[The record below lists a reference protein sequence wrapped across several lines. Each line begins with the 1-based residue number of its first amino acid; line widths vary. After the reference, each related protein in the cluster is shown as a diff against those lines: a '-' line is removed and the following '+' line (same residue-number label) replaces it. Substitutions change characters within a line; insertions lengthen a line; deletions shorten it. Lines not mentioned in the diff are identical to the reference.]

1 MGHLLECHSHSVVST
16 SFSLTHPVGKVNGPS
31 EEKNEVSREV
41 SKMAKIQLGFLI
53 CCLGV
58 PLLVACNGEEDDI
71 QTPGVAASAPCLV
84 SQNQTPP
91 PSPSPGSPS
100 LGLTLQFQRVNSSVP
115 LAFPVFLTAPPG
127 DNARIFVIEKG
138 GTVKILDRNSGA
150 LISTFINISSLVS
163 TGSEQGLLG
172 FAFDPQYATNRR
184 FYLSYTDINGNSVIA
199 RFLANP
205 VNPNV
210 ALPAADHVILT
221 VSQPFAN
228 HNGGMITFGE
238 DGFFYIGFGDG
249 GSAGDPDNRAQ
260 NLTNLLGKLLRID
273 VSQSGP
279 APLAAYTIPPSNP
292 CVGQAGVRPEI
303 WSVGLRNPWR
313 FSFDRQSGDLYIAD
327 VGQGAREEINLSPLA
342 SGRGKG
348 FNYGWDVLEG
358 TICFPPGAQCN
369 PAGLTKPVVEY
380 DHGGGACSITGG
392 YVYRGSA
399 IPGLQG
405 TYFYSDFCTSFIRS
419 FRYVNDVVTQHFDWA
434 SLTLGENVTSFGE
447 DNQGELYVMTS
458 QGGLYR
464 ISN

>member
-1 MGHLLECHSHSVVST
+1 MAIT
-16 SFSLTHPVGKVNGPS
+16 S
-31 EEKNEVSREV
+31 
-41 SKMAKIQLGFLI
+41 LGLRIAVCLFAPLI
-53 CCLGV
+53 A
-58 PLLVACNGEEDDI
+58 ACDGEEDDPS
-71 QTPGVAASAPCLV
+71 TPNVAASAPCLV

-91 PSPSPGSPS
+91 PAPSPGPPSP
-100 LGLTLQFQRVNSSVP
+100 GLSLQFQRVNPSVP

-150 LISTFINISSLVS
+150 LMSTFINISSLVS

-184 FYLSYTDINGNSVIA
+184 FYLSYTDINGSSVIA

-221 VSQPFAN
+221 ISQPFTN
-228 HNGGMITFGE
+228 HNGGMIAFGQ
-238 DGFFYIGFGDG
+238 DGFLYIGLGDG
-249 GSAGDPDNRAQ
+249 GSAGDPGHRAQ

-279 APLAAYTIPPSNP
+279 PPLAAYTVPPSNP

-303 WSVGLRNPWR
+303 WSIGLRNPWR
-313 FSFDRQSGDLYIAD
+313 YSFDRLSGDLYLAD
-327 VGQGAREEINLSPLA
+327 VGQGDREEVNLSPLT
-342 SGRGKG
+342 SGGGKG
-348 FNYGWDVLEG
+348 LNYGWSVLEG
-358 TICFPPGAQCN
+358 TICFPVGVPCN
-369 PAGLTKPVVEY
+369 AAGLVHPVVEY
-380 DHGGGACSITGG
+380 DHGSGACSITGG
-392 YVYRGSA
+392 YVYRGPA
-399 IPGLQG
+399 IPALQG

-419 FRYVNDVVTQHFDWA
+419 FRYVNGQVTQHFDWA
-434 SLTLGENVTSFGE
+434 SLNLSAENVTSFGE